1 MYGIVGLFFLTGTA
15 LLFVPMVLQSN
26 ALVQLICAGVGITL
40 WILSAF
46 VAAYAKFFQRTSA
59 NEAFVRT
66 GRGGARV
73 VLDGGDY
80 VIPLLHRKVPVS
92 LETMKLSVILDG
104 RDHALITKDN
114 LRVNVNAE
122 FYIKVKPDHDGILQ
136 AARSL
141 GDRSVN
147 AENVE
152 ELVRE
157 KLVSALRH
165 ASAQMD
171 LFTIHG
177 RRDEFAQ
184 VVQEHVRRDLIPNGI
199 DLESVTISA
208 LDQVDPGLLSTVN
221 VFDVQG
227 RRKATEITAA
237 QNVETTNL
245 ERNAERAI
253 MQKNVETRQ
262 KILELQRMQAET
274 EAQQSSE
281 VAQIR
286 AARDREQREFALE
299 QERAVMEA
307 QIAQDLAV
315 QRREVEKVQA
325 LLQTE
330 QQKEQ
335 VRIAKEQAVS
345 SAEVARDQAIEVAN
359 REREIV
365 IAEKEGARARA
376 EAETLTAQAERE
388 RANQEVMTV
397 TALAQAD
404 REAGVKLISAKQN
417 IEQEKIKR
425 ITEVDVAATA
435 NLRQAEV
442 ALSAQRRQAEGRL
455 ALAEAE
461 AKARELE
468 ATGQLAIEMV
478 SVNVERERVRVKEA
492 EVEIERQAL
501 ENRQTFDRAALDFE
515 KAKLQIE
522 ANKEVQIAQA
532 RAIGEALSHAD
543 FKVYGDPKTMGDM
556 IGNLGKGLSVGALTD
571 GLLLGAPESVKQA
584 VAHVGEIVANVAK
597 ESSMKTESNGH
608 ANNGAAKV
616 TVEVNAKED
625 GAI

>member
-1 MYGIVGLFFLTGTA
+1 MYGIVGLLFLAGTA
-15 LLFVPMVLQSN
+15 LIFAPMVLASN
-26 ALVQLICAGVGITL
+26 VLVQAICAIVGIVVWL
-40 WILSAF
+40 LSGAL
-46 VAAYAKFFQRTSA
+46 AAYAKFFQRSSA

-66 GRGGARV
+66 GRGGAKV
-73 VLDGGDY
+73 VLDGGAY
-80 VIPLLHRKVPVS
+80 VVPLMHRKVPVS

-141 GDRSVN
+141 GNRSVD

-208 LDQVDPGLLSTVN
+208 LDQVDPGLLSSVN

-253 MQKNVETRQ
+253 MEKNVETRQ

-345 SAEVARDQAIEVAN
+345 AAEVARDQAIEVAN

-365 IAEKEGARARA
+365 IAEKEGARAHA
-376 EAETLTAQAERE
+376 EADTLIAQAQRE

-404 REAGVKLISAKQN
+404 REAGVKLISAKQS

-425 ITEVDVAATA
+425 TTEVEVAATA
-435 NLRQAEV
+435 NLRQADV
-442 ALSAQRRQAEGRL
+442 QLAAARKQAEGRL
-455 ALAEAE
+455 AIAEAE
-461 AKARELE
+461 AAARELE
-468 ATGQLAIEMV
+468 AKGQQAIEMV
-478 SVNVERERVRVKEA
+478 AVNVERERVRVKEA

-532 RAIGEALSHAD
+532 KAIGEALSHAD
-543 FKVYGDPKTMGDM
+543 FKIYGDPNTMGDM

-584 VAHVGEIVANVAK
+584 VSHVGEIVANAAR
-597 ESSMKTESNGH
+597 ESSMKIDNGV
-608 ANNGAAKV
+608 AAKNGAAKV
-616 TVEVNAKED
+616 TVEVAPDLN
-625 GAI
+625 GHV